1 MPKSA
6 LKKKK
11 KQKRSHR
18 DFLLLSLVNSHLLHW
33 SMETL
38 SAGPKLS
45 HVAGAVYLRH
55 FSSHESA
62 ALPFSNAGEREAI
75 IAVPI

>member
-6 LKKKK
+6 LKKKEK
-11 KQKRSHR
+11 ERNHR
-18 DFLLLSLVNSHLLHW
+18 DFFLLSLVNSHLLTLIHGDF
-33 SMETL
+33 L

-55 FSSHESA
+55 FSSHEST
-62 ALPFSNAGEREAI
+62 ALPFSNAGERGNHSL
-75 IAVPI
+75 PI

>member
-1 MPKSA
+1 
-6 LKKKK
+6 
-11 KQKRSHR
+11 
-18 DFLLLSLVNSHLLHW
+18 
-33 SMETL
+33 METL